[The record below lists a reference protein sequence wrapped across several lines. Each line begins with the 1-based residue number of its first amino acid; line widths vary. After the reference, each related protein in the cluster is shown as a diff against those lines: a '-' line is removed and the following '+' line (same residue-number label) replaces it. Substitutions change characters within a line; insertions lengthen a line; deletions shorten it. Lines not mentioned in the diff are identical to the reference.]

1 MAISNSDNAGI
12 VDFVC
17 RRGDTF
23 TRVIEVLVNNTPVDF
38 TGSTL
43 KMNVVTD
50 FQTILSLSSG
60 SGIDV
65 SANIITIT
73 ASAAIMAAITP
84 GIYQYDLQQTYPDG
98 TVKTFLEGSFT
109 INKDKTI

>member
-23 TRVIEVLVNNTPVDF
+23 TRQLEVSVNNTPVDF

-50 FQTILSLSSG
+50 FATILSLSSG
-60 SGIDV
+60 SGIEVTDNV
-65 SANIITIT
+65 ITIT
-73 ASAAIMAAITP
+73 ADAATMAAITP
-84 GIYQYDLQQTYPDG
+84 GVYQYDIEQTYPDG
-98 TVKTFLEGSFT
+98 TVRTFLAGSYT
-109 INKDKTI
+109 VNKDKTI